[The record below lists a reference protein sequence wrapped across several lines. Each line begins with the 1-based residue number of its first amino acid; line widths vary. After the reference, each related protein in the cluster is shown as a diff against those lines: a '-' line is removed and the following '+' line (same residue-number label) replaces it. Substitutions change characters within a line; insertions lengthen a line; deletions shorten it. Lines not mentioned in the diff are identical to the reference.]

1 MVTAALVASL
11 GVVGIIALVWVLDA
25 FARARGR
32 SWR

>member
-25 FARARGR
+25 FARGRDRGAR
-32 SWR
+32 